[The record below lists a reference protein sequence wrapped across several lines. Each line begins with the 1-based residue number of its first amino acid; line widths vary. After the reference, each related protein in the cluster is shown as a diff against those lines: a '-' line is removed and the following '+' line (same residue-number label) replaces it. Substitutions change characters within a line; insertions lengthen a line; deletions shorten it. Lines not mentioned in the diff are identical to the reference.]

1 LGGFLLKLSTN
12 KRQSNMISTATT
24 GFQKTEEIPCV
35 ILTKAETNLTRRRR
49 AQSLSET
56 PGESVFQSEA
66 ESSTTN

>member
-1 LGGFLLKLSTN
+1 
-12 KRQSNMISTATT
+12 MISTTTT